1 MTRFLYPIDLTVDE
15 DGRTVARLPDIPGCV
30 SDGADEAEALT
41 EIADALEESLA
52 HYILNNEAAPAPS
65 PARDRPCVSAA
76 TVIAAKIALVDVMR
90 ETGTTNTA
98 LSRTLKVGENEVR
111 RMRDPH
117 HATKIDRLEL
127 ALGALGRRVVVSID
141 AA

>member
-1 MTRFLYPIDLTVDE
+1 MTRYLYPVDLTVDD

-30 SDGADEAEALT
+30 TDGADEAEALR
-41 EIADALEESLA
+41 EAADALEESLA

-65 PARDRPCVSAA
+65 PARGRPCVSAA

-90 ETGTTNTA
+90 ESGTSNAA
-98 LSRTLKVGENEVR
+98 LGRALEVGENEVR

-117 HATKIDRLEL
+117 HSTKIDRLEQ